1 VADKMNQ
8 NKYNNLPTETKT
20 KTSSDLTVQAFD
32 TYYSKPLEISVN
44 VLNAMSGFFQSKGFE
59 EVAAENVAI
68 VIIKQAKKDGYNPME
83 ILDTLKGFD
92 SVEISALVSEIL
104 NYNRFKT
111 SFLGY
116 NQSFIINDEILRNI
130 QA

>member
-1 VADKMNQ
+1 MNQ
-8 NKYNNLPTETKT
+8 NKYNNLPAETKT
-20 KTSSDLTVQAFD
+20 KTSSDLTIQAFD
-32 TYYSKPLEISVN
+32 AYYSTPLEISVN

-68 VIIKQAKKDGYNPME
+68 VIIKQAKKDGYNPMQ

-92 SVEISALVSEIL
+92 NVEISALVSEIL

-116 NQSFIINDEILRNI
+116 TQSFIINDEILRNI

>member
-1 VADKMNQ
+1 MNQ
-8 NKYNNLPTETKT
+8 TKYNNLPSEPKN
-20 KTSSDLTVQAFD
+20 KSSSDLTIQAFD
-32 TYYSKPLEISVN
+32 TYYSKPLEISVDI
-44 VLNAMSGFFQSKGFE
+44 LNSMSGFFQSKGFE
-59 EVAAENVAI
+59 QVASENIAM
-68 VIIKQAKKDGYNPME
+68 VIIKQAKKDGYNPMQ

-92 SVEISALVSEIL
+92 NVEISALVSEIL

-116 NQSFIINDEILRNI
+116 TQSFVINDEVLRNI

>member
-1 VADKMNQ
+1 MNQ